1 MDILVKVLRR
11 ASERGDDVADVD
23 LLAHACLAG
32 NRLQRAFEPSHH
44 LARPLPVVAW
54 RRKLANVRTLGLA
67 AHRMMEA
74 QIIGDLRHQGV
85 EYGIAGEAEDVVGA
99 VVLRPGGL
107 VATVE
112 INRELLAARQFVGT
126 PICHL
131 KCGLHATVAAKF
143 SRLGEFSG
151 LVSLLAPRRR
161 IADQR
166 PTQ

>member
-1 MDILVKVLRR
+1 MSTFWHMPVSPVTGCSEHSSRATTLR
-11 ASERGDDVADVD
+11 GHFQ
-23 LLAHACLAG
+23 L
-32 NRLQRAFEPSHH
+32 
-44 LARPLPVVAW
+44 VAW